1 VIKNPFSDDLIG
13 QGEVF
18 RQSSAAPR
26 AILWALVL
34 GFAFFLL
41 WASIAKIDVSIPAM
55 GKLEPTGEVKS
66 VQAAIE
72 GEVRELN
79 VEDGKR
85 VKKGDVLLDLVP
97 VLSVSESSKLKS
109 YKIAL
114 SNARQQYASESAMLS
129 KLRSLVK
136 SAAVSDFEVEQ
147 KKLDVLKLQAQI
159 ADLEEQINKQSYMAN
174 QATGYE
180 AITAPVDGTIFDLQV
195 KPGTVVR
202 AGQIMLKVVPNDM
215 LIARAFIS
223 NQDIGF
229 VYEDLPVDVRLDA
242 FPYAEFGDIKGKVLW
257 VGSDVLPPDEIIKY
271 YHFPIKVQLDK
282 QFIPVNTKKIY
293 LQSGMSVTLN
303 IKVRK
308 RTIMSIF
315 TDLFSRQ
322 VDAVSHIRK
331 N

>member
-1 VIKNPFSDDLIG
+1 MKKNGLSDELIG

-18 RQSSAAPR
+18 TQSPVLPR
-26 AILWALVL
+26 AILWLLVL
-34 GFAFFLL
+34 SFAGFLV
-41 WASIAKIDVSIPAM
+41 WASIAKIDVSVAAV

-72 GEVRELN
+72 GEVAKLF
-79 VEDGKR
+79 VSDGQQ

-97 VLSVSESSKLKS
+97 VLSVGEESKLKS
-109 YKIAL
+109 LKIAL
-114 SNARQQYASESAMLS
+114 SNARQQYATESAMLS
-129 KLRSLVK
+129 KLRSLLQ
-136 SAAVSDFEVEQ
+136 SEAVSEFEVEQ

-159 ADLEEQINKQSYMAN
+159 ADLSEQINKQSYMAS

-195 KPGTVVR
+195 KPGTVVSQ
-202 AGQIMLKVVPNDM
+202 GQIILKVVPKDQ
-215 LIARAFIS
+215 LTARAFIS

-229 VYEDLPVDVRLDA
+229 VYNNLPVDVRLDA
-242 FPYAEFGDIKGKVLW
+242 FPYAEFGDIKGKVIW
-257 VGSDVLPPDEIIKY
+257 VGSDVLAPDDIIKY
-271 YHFPIKVQLDK
+271 YHFPIKVQLDR
-282 QFIPVNTKKIY
+282 QYLMANGRKIY
-293 LQSGMSVTLN
+293 LQSGMSVTMN

-308 RTIMSIF
+308 RTVISIF

-331 N
+331 